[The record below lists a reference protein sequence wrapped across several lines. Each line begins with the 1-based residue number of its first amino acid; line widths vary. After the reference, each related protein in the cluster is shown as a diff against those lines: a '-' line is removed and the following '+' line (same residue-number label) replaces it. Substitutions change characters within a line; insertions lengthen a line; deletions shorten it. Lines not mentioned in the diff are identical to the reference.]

1 MEVMGGHSRALSCP
15 PAHAGSAGEDS
26 PREAALHVQ
35 RGLICLEGTLHW
47 PSASQN
53 GVLRTQACDIKPQIG
68 QNKSLKIV
76 FSSDYTGC

>member
-1 MEVMGGHSRALSCP
+1 MEAMGGHSLPSPALP
-15 PAHAGSAGEDS
+15 PTQQEDG